1 MVLFDNI
8 IQIFHLPDGDVRAM
22 LFVIA
27 FDGGFIGVTAVNSE
41 RLRDPV
47 PADRLLQKPQCG
59 LCIPMLGEQKVNGL
73 AVLID
78 RSIQIAPLPLD
89 LDVGLVQPPADPY
102 RAFTPVKRLFQQRAI
117 FDGPPVDGGVIDV
130 HPPFCHEFL
139 DMAGAQRVRDIPAH
153 PHENDLWGEM
163 GPLKTDCHRRSP
175 SSITVGHRGR
185 AYYKSIQ
192 MKICDTTE
200 TCYTPPR
207 HYRSPLRPEGT
218 STDVRPPTRAA
229 GLARP

>member
-1 MVLFDNI
+1 
-8 IQIFHLPDGDVRAM
+8 
-22 LFVIA
+22 
-27 FDGGFIGVTAVNSE
+27 VTAVNRE

-153 PHENDLWGEM
+153 PHEHDLWGEM

-192 MKICDTTE
+192 MKICDTTGKTGE
-200 TCYTPPR
+200 KSICHANKGAPYGALSAR
-207 HYRSPLRPEGT
+207 KVHIMSRLR
-218 STDVRPPTRAA
+218 
-229 GLARP
+229 